1 MASLARE
8 GTAVLDRAGIPS
20 AALDAEVLLAFVLGV
35 ERPHLHA
42 APEEALR
49 PEDAARYRGL
59 VERRAERVPLPYLTG
74 TQEFWSLRFHVSPA
88 VLIPRPETEHLVEAF
103 LKHDERPDPIVIDIG
118 TGSGCLAVAVAR
130 ERPGALVHAT
140 DVSEEVLAVA
150 RLNATDHDVAGRI
163 AFYRGDLFS
172 PLRGRGLE
180 GRVDAVLSN
189 PPYIGEAE
197 MASLQPEIRDH
208 EPATALSAGP
218 DPLAVHR
225 RLAAE
230 APGFLRPGGLL
241 IVEIGLGQEAPL
253 RALYRSRGRL
263 TVTDVVPD
271 LAGIPR
277 AMVSRSGSAAP

>member
-8 GTAVLDRAGIPS
+8 GTAVLERTGIPS
-20 AALDAEVLLAFVLGV
+20 AALDAEVLIAFVLGV

-42 APEEALR
+42 APDEAVR

-59 VERRAERVPLPYLTG
+59 VERRAAGVPLPYLTG
-74 TQEFWSLRFHVSPA
+74 TQEFWSLRFHVTPA

-103 LKHDERPDPIVIDIG
+103 LKHNDRPDPVVIDVG
-118 TGSGCLAVAVAR
+118 TGSGCLAIVVAR
-130 ERPGALVHAT
+130 ETPGALVHAT
-140 DVSEEVLAVA
+140 DVSEEALRVA
-150 RLNATDHDVAGRI
+150 RLNASDHDVAGRI

-172 PLRGRGLE
+172 PLRGLGLE
-180 GRVDAVLSN
+180 GRVHAVLSN
-189 PPYIGEAE
+189 PPYIAEAE

-208 EPATALSAGP
+208 EPRAALCAGA

-225 RLAAE
+225 RLAGE

-253 RALYRSRGRL
+253 RGLYRSLGRL
-263 TVTDVVPD
+263 TVVEAVPD

-277 AMVSRSGSAAP
+277 AIVSRSGRGAP